1 MLGKDRAVPRAAL
14 PGAELSTTT
23 ATAPVEVTNH
33 EYLRK
38 AATGA
43 GQHKRTS
50 DRSVKGEYLDIVIRQ
65 SHACACPYA
74 EATPGTLAARGILH
88 EAARASGVTSAKDR
102 VVVLS
107 WGTDTYR
114 VSVQQDI
121 PFYVGSW

>member
-1 MLGKDRAVPRAAL
+1 MGALLGATRVTVTAGMLGKDRAVPRAAL

-50 DRSVKGEYLDIVIRQ
+50 DRSVKGEYLDMYVI
-65 SHACACPYA
+65 
-74 EATPGTLAARGILH
+74 
-88 EAARASGVTSAKDR
+88 
-102 VVVLS
+102 
-107 WGTDTYR
+107 
-114 VSVQQDI
+114 
-121 PFYVGSW
+121 